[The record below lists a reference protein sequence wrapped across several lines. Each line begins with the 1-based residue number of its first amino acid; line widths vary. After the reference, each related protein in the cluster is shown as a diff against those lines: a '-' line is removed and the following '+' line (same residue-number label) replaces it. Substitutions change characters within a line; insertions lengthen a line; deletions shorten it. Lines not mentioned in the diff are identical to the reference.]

1 MKRLLIVEEALRSA
15 RNGHWYDTIR
25 TIVRAAPKQDV
36 APTILAHA
44 RATFDIT
51 ERLGALPVIPRSAW
65 EDKSIPQAWR
75 RYIGVFRHNIRLY
88 RVVAKFLTR
97 NEPFDAVFAPTI
109 LVHHVLAWLGVAY
122 RFRGTKFGRLT
133 LLFLNAPGS
142 YDAAGALHFPRS
154 SLLLKYALR
163 SFRRLVASGRV
174 VLAAET
180 ARTARHLEQFCGVM
194 FSVAAQPI
202 EPSHLPRRQDR
213 SFVTF
218 GSFGFARHEQGTDL
232 LLEAIHVLLRQNPK
246 LPLRFIIRWKEN
258 FTTPTGAIVKP
269 DLNLSRLGIVEYLGP
284 APSTEE
290 YLAHFARA
298 DAVILPYRLQSYR
311 DRGSRVAAEAVLAG
325 LPVICTQGTWLEK
338 LVTRCGS
345 GTIVADGD
353 VNDLARAIKEIAT
366 NLDAFKNQ
374 AYSKIA
380 MAADYFSPESYID
393 RLIDGTSAQL
403 DGKAL

>member
-1 MKRLLIVEEALRSA
+1 MKRLLIVEEALQSA
-15 RNGHWYDTIR
+15 CNGHWYDTIH
-25 TIVRAAPKQDV
+25 TIVRAASKQDV
-36 APTILAHA
+36 ATTILGNA
-44 RATFDIT
+44 RATSDIT
-51 ERLGALPVIPRSAW
+51 ERLGALPIIPRSAW
-65 EDKSIPQAWR
+65 EDKSVPQAWR
-75 RYIGVFRHNIRLY
+75 RYTGVFRHNIRLY
-88 RVVAKFLTR
+88 RVVAKFLSR
-97 NEPFDAVFAPTI
+97 SEAFDAVFAPTI
-109 LVHHVLAWLGVAY
+109 LVHHVLAWLRIAY

-133 LLFLNAPGS
+133 LLFLNPPGS

-180 ARTARHLEQFCGVM
+180 ARTARHFEQFCGVT
-194 FSVAAQPI
+194 FCVAAQPI
-202 EPSHLPRRQDR
+202 EPPHLSPRQEDG
-213 SFVTF
+213 FVTF

-232 LLEAIHVLLRQNPK
+232 LQEAIHVLLQQHPE
-246 LPLRFIIRWKEN
+246 LPLRFIIRWKDN
-258 FTTPTGAIVKP
+258 FTTPDGIIVEP
-269 DLNLSRLGIVEYLGP
+269 DLKLSRMGIVEYLGP
-284 APSTEE
+284 AASTEE

-325 LPVICTQGTWLEK
+325 LPVICTKGTWLEE

-366 NLDAFKNQ
+366 NLYAFKTQ
-374 AYSKIA
+374 AYSNIA
-380 MAADYFSPESYID
+380 MAAEYFSPESYIN
-393 RLIDGTSAQL
+393 RLIDGKSAQL